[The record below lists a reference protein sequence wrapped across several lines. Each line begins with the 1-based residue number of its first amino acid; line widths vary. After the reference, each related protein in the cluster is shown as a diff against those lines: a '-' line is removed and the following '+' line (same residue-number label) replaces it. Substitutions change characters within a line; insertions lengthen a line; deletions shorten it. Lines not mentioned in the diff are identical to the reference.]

1 MNVSFK
7 TIRRS
12 GDKVYILS
20 EISDYDERLPV
31 VLSASTETG
40 ALIPSDTFPYCDI
53 NDTYALREV
62 LYDGALANQGMPL
75 PPLHTKNSAGVRFFV
90 ISLPWLEVKRWD
102 LVFRAIDASG
112 TVVASCR
119 KSLDALT
126 TSLKALASQKTSP
139 ERGEMIEDLDGRFV
153 HDRIHVSFVRAIE
166 TQEGYRVS
174 ALLEMPYHDE
184 TYIEYD
190 FLDSHGNSLA
200 VDYCVVEDSIA
211 QPAEYGS
218 LRRRYM
224 VLSFLVDKE
233 NPHLCLCATDT
244 KGTISPGFAMLG
256 ARTLEELL
264 SRFHEHATSA
274 FDDPSY
280 HKWFIENHRADVPAL
295 LEQVAIRFPYEP
307 LFSIVCLL
315 ADDPDHHIYDFVN
328 SVAQQ
333 SYGHWEL
340 IMVDMLGTKGRVSDL
355 KELLDDD
362 RFYVIDADPS
372 LGLDENFAAGLAAA
386 EGDFMVFTH
395 QVSDVLAPDALFEF
409 VRAINEHPDCDFLY
423 SDVDTCDAQGIH
435 SQPLFRPDFSPE
447 FLRSYNYIRDLVV
460 MRESL
465 YEEISPLTFSMFS
478 AGGYE
483 LVLRA
488 TEKARRVCH
497 VPRILC
503 HRRYATVE
511 APDAMLSRMAQ
522 ETGRKALVA
531 HCQRVGLKAEVLND
545 DIPGHYRV
553 RHVLVDH
560 PLVTIVVS
568 YEGGDPSVLRTCI
581 RSLYDKITYDNFEV
595 VVVDAGDHTPEDKTC
610 FEDLE
615 ESFDT
620 FSVLNWDQPINR
632 SKIANYSA
640 RHTKGDFLLFVNS
653 DARVLT
659 DDALE
664 VLLGYFQ
671 SPDVGI
677 VGPKQLFVDGTIEHA
692 GIIVG
697 GSRVVTPL
705 FRYLPSTWHGYLDR
719 AKVAQNV
726 SAVTGECMM
735 VRREAYEKAQG
746 FSEELALFYADVDF
760 CLKVRDAGYLTVYTP
775 YVELTHLKSSSRLR
789 IHSKELRMK
798 RRREMAYLQA
808 AWPCDFVEGD
818 AFCNPN
824 LDHDSSYFALK
835 HTKR

>member
-53 NDTYALREV
+53 NDTFALRDV
-62 LYDGALANQGMPL
+62 LYDGALTNQGMPL

-119 KSLDALT
+119 KSLDMLT
-126 TSLKALASQKTSP
+126 TSLKAIASQRTSP
-139 ERGEMIEDLDGRFV
+139 EMGEMIEDLDGRFV
-153 HDRIHVSFVRAIE
+153 HDRIHVSFIRAIE
-166 TQEGYRVS
+166 TGEGYRVS
-174 ALLEMPYHDE
+174 AMLEMPYHEE
-184 TYIEYD
+184 TFMECD
-190 FLDSHGNSLA
+190 FLDSHGNSLS
-200 VDYCVVEDSIA
+200 VDYSVIEDSIA
-211 QPAEYGS
+211 QSAEYGS

-224 VLSFLVDKE
+224 VVSFLVSSEK
-233 NPHLCLCATDT
+233 PYLCLCATDT
-244 KGTISPGFAMLG
+244 RGTISPGFAMLG
-256 ARTLEELL
+256 VRTLETLL
-264 SRFHEHATSA
+264 ARFRERTTSA
-274 FDDPSY
+274 FDDSEY
-280 HKWFIENHRADVPAL
+280 HKWFTEHHRADVPAL
-295 LEQVAIRFPYEP
+295 LEQVAIKFPYAP

-315 ADDPDHHIYDFVN
+315 TDDPDHHIYDFVN

-333 SYGHWEL
+333 SYGRWEL

-355 KELLDDD
+355 KDFLDDD
-362 RFYVIDADPS
+362 RFYVIDADQS
-372 LGLDENFAAGLAAA
+372 IGLDDNFASGLAAA
-386 EGDFMVFTH
+386 EGDFMVFT
-395 QVSDVLAPDALFEF
+395 QVRDVLAPDALFEF
-409 VRAINEHPDCDFLY
+409 VRAINKYPDCDFLY

-447 FLRSYNYIRDLVV
+447 FLRSYNYIRDLIV

-503 HRRYATVE
+503 HRRFATVD
-511 APDAMLSRMAQ
+511 APDAMLSRLEQ

-531 HCQRVGLKAEVLND
+531 HCQRIGLKAEVLNED
-545 DIPGHYRV
+545 TTGHYRV
-553 RHVLVDH
+553 RHVLVER
-560 PLVTIVVS
+560 PRVTIVVS
-568 YEGGDPSVLRTCI
+568 YEGGDPKILHTCI
-581 RSLYDKITYDNFEV
+581 RSLYNKITYQNFEV
-595 VVVDAGDHTPEDKTC
+595 VVVDAGEHTQEDKNC
-610 FEDLE
+610 LKDLE
-615 ESFDT
+615 DSFET
-620 FSVLNWDQPINR
+620 FSVLYWDQPINR
-632 SKIANYSA
+632 SKMANYSVQE
-640 RHTKGDFLLFVNS
+640 TEGDFLLFLNS
-653 DARVLT
+653 DACVLT

-671 SPDVGI
+671 STDVGI

-705 FRYLPSTWHGYLDR
+705 FRHLPATWRGYLDR

-735 VRREAYEKAQG
+735 VRREAYEKAGG
-746 FSEELALFYADVDF
+746 FSEEFALFYADVDF
-760 CLKVRDAGYLTVYTP
+760 CLKVREAGYLTVYTP
-775 YVELTHLKSSSRLR
+775 FVELTHLKSSSRLR
-789 IHSKELRMK
+789 IHSKELRIK

-818 AFCNPN
+818 SFCNPN